1 MTRIVFVVALLLA
14 LAFAPGLRS
23 APITPEQKAKLSHL
37 RNKIA
42 TGAQYV
48 PADLKHIR
56 CGTCISIA
64 QQIKGVMGEMAS
76 RAAENGT
83 KVQQACRSHASTPMQ
98 PLVPASSSCN
108 WCA

>member
-1 MTRIVFVVALLLA
+1 MARVLFVALLLLA
-14 LAFAPGLRS
+14 LAFAPGSRS
-23 APITPEQKAKLSHL
+23 APMTPEQIAKLSNL

-48 PADLKHIR
+48 PEDLKYIR

-83 KVQQACRSHASTPMQ
+83 KVQQACAVHASHA
-98 PLVPASSSCN
+98 ASQTSQQQL
-108 WCA
+108 